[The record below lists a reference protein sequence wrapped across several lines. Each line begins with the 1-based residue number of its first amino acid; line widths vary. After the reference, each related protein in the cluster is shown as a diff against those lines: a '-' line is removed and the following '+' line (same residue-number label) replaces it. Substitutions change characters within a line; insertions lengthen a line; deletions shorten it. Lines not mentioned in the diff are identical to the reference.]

1 MKSTLRCAPT
11 PSEPARSRR
20 HSAKVR
26 PLVNL
31 LRCVTSAVVL
41 GAAGLLAGCSGP
53 AAQPAATQPAPQS
66 AASKPAPEQAAAP
79 PYQLVASIREVMNS
93 VIDPNI
99 DVVWNSVR
107 TVIDHGKPVDYAPTN
122 DEEWTAAR
130 RSAIT
135 VIEGANLLM
144 MPGRSVAPAGA
155 GSLSPGVEL
164 APDEVR
170 ALIDNNRPGWN
181 QFARS
186 LQDSVKIALAAI
198 DKKDKE
204 ALFEAGDGID
214 EVCEAC
220 HQVYWY
226 PGQAATG
233 TKR

>member
-1 MKSTLRCAPT
+1 
-11 PSEPARSRR
+11 
-20 HSAKVR
+20 
-26 PLVNL
+26 LV
-31 LRCVTSAVVL
+31 
-41 GAAGLLAGCSGP
+41 AGCSGP
-53 AAQPAATQPAPQS
+53 AAQPAPTKPAES
-66 AASKPAPEQAAAP
+66 AAAKPAPEQAAP

-99 DVVWNSVR
+99 DVVWNAVR
-107 TVIDHGKPVDYAPTN
+107 TVIDHGKPVEYVPAN
-122 DEEWTAAR
+122 DEEWAAAR

-144 MPGRSVAPAGA
+144 MPGRTVAPAGA

-164 APDEVR
+164 TPEEIR
-170 ALIDNNRPGWN
+170 SIIDSNRPGWN

-186 LQDSVKIALAAI
+186 LQDRVKVALAAI
-198 DKKDKE
+198 DKKDKD

-233 TKR
+233 AKR

>member
-1 MKSTLRCAPT
+1 MKSTLGRAPY
-11 PSEPARSRR
+11 PPEPARPRR
-20 HSAKVR
+20 YSAKVR

-31 LRCVTSAVVL
+31 FRCVTPAVVL
-41 GAAGLLAGCSGP
+41 GAALVAGCSGP
-53 AAQPAATQPAPQS
+53 AAQPAPTKPAES

-107 TVIDHGKPVDYAPTN
+107 TVIDHGKSVDYAPAN
-122 DEEWTAAR
+122 DEEWAAAR

-170 ALIDNNRPGWN
+170 ALIDKNRPGWN

-186 LQDSVKIALAAI
+186 LQDSVKVALAAI
-198 DKKDKE
+198 DKKDTE

-226 PGQAATG
+226 PGPAATG
-233 TKR
+233 AKR